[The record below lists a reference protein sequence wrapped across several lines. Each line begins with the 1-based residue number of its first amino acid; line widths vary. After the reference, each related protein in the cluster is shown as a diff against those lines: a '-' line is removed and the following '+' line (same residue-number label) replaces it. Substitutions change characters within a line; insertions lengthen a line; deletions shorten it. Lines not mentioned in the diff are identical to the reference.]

1 MATDW
6 SWTIVAAVM
15 ITYIH
20 VFNNLA
26 ERYLDGRVV
35 SWMDLVRTSTTSMD
49 REQWLSVV
57 RG

>member
-1 MATDW
+1 MDW
-6 SWTIVAAVM
+6 SWTIVASVLV
-15 ITYIH
+15 TYVH
-20 VFNNLA
+20 TFNNLA

-35 SWMDLVRTSTTSMD
+35 SWMDLLRTTTSNMD

>member
-1 MATDW
+1 MGDW
-6 SWTIVAAVM
+6 SWTIVAAVL
-15 ITYIH
+15 ITYVH
-20 VFNNLA
+20 TFNHLA

-35 SWMDLVRTSTTSMD
+35 SWMDLVRVTTTSMN